1 MGARSAPFLAI
12 GSKVACHKRM
22 ANVEKVS
29 VALTPEMANM
39 VREVVAAGEYASASE
54 VMREALR
61 DWKFRRTQRDQAIHE
76 LGRLWDEGM
85 ASGNAVDGNQ
95 AFARIKNK
103 LDAKIAERKS

>member
-1 MGARSAPFLAI
+1 
-12 GSKVACHKRM
+12 M

-39 VREVVAAGEYASASE
+39 MREVVAAGEYASASE

-95 AFARIKNK
+95 AFTRIKNK
-103 LDAKIAERKS
+103 LEAKIAERKS

>member
-1 MGARSAPFLAI
+1 
-12 GSKVACHKRM
+12 M

-39 VREVVAAGEYASASE
+39 MREVVAAGEYASASE

-61 DWKFRRTQRDQAIHE
+61 DWKFRRTQREQAIHE

-85 ASGNAVDGNQ
+85 ASGDAVDGAQ

-103 LDAKIAERKS
+103 LDAKIAGRKS

>member
-1 MGARSAPFLAI
+1 
-12 GSKVACHKRM
+12 M

-39 VREVVAAGEYASASE
+39 MREVVAAGEYASASE

-61 DWKFRRTQRDQAIHE
+61 DWKFRRTQRDKAIHE

-85 ASGNAVDGNQ
+85 ASGNAVDGDQ

>member
-1 MGARSAPFLAI
+1 
-12 GSKVACHKRM
+12 M

-29 VALTPEMANM
+29 VALTPEMADM
-39 VREVVAAGEYASASE
+39 MRKVVAAGEYASASE

-61 DWKFRRTQRDQAIHE
+61 DWKIRRVQRDQAVSE

-85 ASGNAVDGNQ
+85 ASGKPVDGRQ
-95 AFARIKNK
+95 AFDRIKNK